1 MSAATSLTERNRAIV
16 EAMFEAANKGDVER
30 VVSYLSDDVTVD
42 EPLFLPFRK
51 VYRGKDEFLGL
62 AQVLPD
68 YLDVSAITLHYTIAD
83 GDGDR
88 VARSSLGQNIQAI
101 APPRASTASAPR
113 SRAKTRAVFQAE
125 YTPPTRMPAR
135 MTRPMTGISLGTTGH
150 PSLTGRRSP

>member
-42 EPLFLPFRK
+42 EPLFLPFGK

-83 GDGDR
+83 GDR
-88 VARSSLGQNIQAI
+88 VAAC
-101 APPRASTASAPR
+101 
-113 SRAKTRAVFQAE
+113 V
-125 YTPPTRMPAR
+125 
-135 MTRPMTGISLGTTGH
+135 GIPDVTTGE
-150 PSLTGRRSP
+150 LTRFIEQFTIKDGKIVENRLFYNNAGTLVGKPKVG